1 MDMAADPLRDSS
13 SHIYNFQWKVF
24 AKWANDKGIQS
35 KDLSYVTLAEYLV
48 HLFAENKQ
56 VNTIKV
62 HRASIASVLKLI
74 NLPTVL
80 QEDMIHNLI
89 HRMSILH
96 PRTQKVLPRCHLS
109 VISKGLMK
117 PAFAINGSDKNISL
131 ELLSD
136 KTAFLVAL
144 ATGTRGSELVA
155 LPRAPHSIELKTL
168 DLGAKQVSIRM
179 VLNLFRNR
187 WNYRE

>member
-1 MDMAADPLRDSS
+1 MEGLR
-13 SHIYNFQWKVF
+13 QVG
-24 AKWANDKGIQS
+24 NDKGIQS
-35 KDLSYVTLAEYLV
+35 RDLSYVSLAEYLV

-74 NLPTVL
+74 NLPTLL

-96 PRTQKVLPRCHLS
+96 PRTQEVLPRCHLS
-109 VISKGLMK
+109 VILKGLMK
-117 PAFAINGSDKNISL
+117 PAFAINGSDNNISL

-155 LPRAPHSIELKTL
+155 LPRAPHNIELKTL

-179 VLNLFRNR
+179 VLNLFRNH